1 MAPAA
6 DAVEDR
12 LAPGCNPGCNRVA
25 RVDKRMGR
33 AEVRAW
39 AVQAW
44 AVRAWAVRAWAVR
57 AWAVHAAAD
66 LEVRETQLALPD
78 HLALKMSTA
87 IKMA

>member
-44 AVRAWAVRAWAVR
+44 AVRAWAV
-57 AWAVHAAAD
+57 HAAAD